1 MILRDL
7 IKQLQELAE
16 FHGDYL
22 EVKHVEPEGAQTPSP
37 VTLAFFEYND
47 DETEAWITIE

>member
-7 IKQLQELAE
+7 IKELQDLADL
-16 FHGDYL
+16 HGDYL
-22 EVKHVEPEGAQTPSP
+22 EVKHVEPEGAQTPSA
-37 VTLAFFEYND
+37 VELVYFTYND